1 MAKKKSLQRVLVLLF
16 GTAFVGSTVFM
27 LVGSFWRRPSTPIA
41 DSNLPTEAPAVNSRD
56 NLTARLETQAIGY
69 EKLLEK
75 EPENT
80 TILTNL
86 VQIRLEMGDL
96 EGAVDPLTKLVQL
109 QPERTELATILNQIQ
124 ARLAEQKSPSQE

>member
-1 MAKKKSLQRVLVLLF
+1 MAKKSLQRGLVLLF

-86 VQIRLEMGDL
+86 VQIRLQMGDL

-124 ARLAEQKSPSQE
+124 ARLAESESASE